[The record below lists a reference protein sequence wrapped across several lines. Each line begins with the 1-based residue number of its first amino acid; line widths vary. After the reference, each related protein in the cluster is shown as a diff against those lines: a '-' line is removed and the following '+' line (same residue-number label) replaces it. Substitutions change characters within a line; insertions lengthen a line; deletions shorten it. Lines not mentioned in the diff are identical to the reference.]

1 MPEPDAVRHSREG
14 GPHSRNTARSTHHAA
29 TDTERTPLNAF
40 TDVLPGRTAEVWMRL
55 APTVPDWMY
64 LVGGTALAIH
74 LHHRVSRD
82 LDLFTERPFD
92 AQAHAD
98 ALLDAFADFAAT
110 DISTGTLNGVLGDTK
125 VQFLDASAQHR
136 LVDAQPLAGIRV
148 AGVEDILATKIKV
161 VMDRGELRDYFDL
174 MRIEEQTDLDVVAG
188 MSLYLDRY
196 RPTTPDQHI
205 LQAIRALGYFG
216 DVEDDPGL
224 PTPRKTIEMYWTRR
238 QPEVAR
244 RLGM

>member
-1 MPEPDAVRHSREG
+1 MPEPDAGGHARGGDSHS
-14 GPHSRNTARSTHHAA
+14 HNTHHAA
-29 TDTERTPLNAF
+29 TDTEGAPLDAF
-40 TDVLPGRTAEVWMRL
+40 TDVLPGRTADVWMRL

-92 AQAHAD
+92 AQAHANV
-98 ALLDAFADFAAT
+98 LLDAFPDFAPT
-110 DISTGTLNGVLGDTK
+110 VISEGTLNGVFGDTK

-136 LVDAQPLAGIRV
+136 LVDAPPLAGIRV

-174 MRIEEQTDLDVVAG
+174 MRLEEQTDLDVVAG

-224 PTPRKTIEMYWTRR
+224 PTPRKSIEMYWARR
-238 QPEVAR
+238 QPEIAR